1 MLAKVSSA
9 AVVGIHGQY
18 IVVETDIA
26 LGLPC
31 FSVVGLPDTA
41 VREAGD
47 RVRSA
52 IKNSGF
58 DFPIKRITINLAPAD
73 TKKEGSGFDLP
84 VAVGILAASG
94 QIMVSDMENVG
105 IIGELSLDGSVRPVH
120 GMLSMVSAL
129 TGKGITKIVVPFE
142 NKDEAA
148 LVQDATVYA
157 VSNLRELV
165 EFFNEERHLEKATS
179 SIEQLLHQVENA
191 GEDFSD
197 VKGQAYGKRAIE
209 IAAAGGHNLLMIGPP
224 GSGKTMLARR
234 IPSILPALSFPEALE
249 VTKIYSVAGLL
260 TDKKSLITSRPFR
273 SPHHTISN
281 VALIGGGRIPHPGEV
296 SLSHNGILFLDE
308 LPEFQR
314 NVLEVLRQPLEDGTV
329 TIARAQASLDYPAK
343 FMLVAAL
350 NPCPCGYF
358 GDPDRDCSCTG
369 PQIQRYLNKISG
381 PLLDR
386 IDIHVEVPRT
396 NIKDLEIEIPGES
409 SAQIRERVKSAR
421 EIQQQRFAGDGIFC
435 NAQMRPKQLKMHCKI
450 GTEAKHLMR
459 DAFERL
465 GLSARAHDRI
475 LKVARTIADLA
486 GEEAMHSGHVA
497 EAIQY
502 RTLDRKLWA

>member
-9 AVVGIHGQY
+9 AVVGIHGQH
-18 IVVETDIA
+18 IVVEADIA

-47 RVRSA
+47 RVRAA

-58 DFPIKRITINLAPAD
+58 EFPIKRITINLAPAD
-73 TKKEGSGFDLP
+73 TKKEGSGFDLA

-94 QIMVSDMENVG
+94 QITDTNLEDLGV
-105 IIGELSLDGSVRPVH
+105 IGELSLDGSVRPVH
-120 GMLSMVSAL
+120 GMLSMVSVL
-129 TGKGITKIVVPFE
+129 REKGVGRIIVPPE
-142 NKDEAA
+142 NKAEAA
-148 LVQDATVYA
+148 LLPAAQVYA
-157 VSNLRELV
+157 VENLQTLV
-165 EFFNEERHLEKATS
+165 EYLNGERTLEPVAS
-179 SIEQLLHQVENA
+179 SVAQLFTQPEPP
-191 GEDFSD
+191 GEDFCD

-209 IAAAGGHNLLMIGPP
+209 IAAAGGHNIVMIGPP

-234 IPSILPALSFPEALE
+234 IPSILPPLSFPEALE

-260 TDKKSLITSRPFR
+260 PDKRSLITTRPFR

-296 SLSHNGILFLDE
+296 SLAHNGILFLDE

-329 TIARAQASLDYPAK
+329 TIARALASLDYPAD

-350 NPCPCGYF
+350 NPCPCGFF
-358 GDPDRDCSCTG
+358 GDPERECSCTA

-396 NIKDLEIEIPGES
+396 NIKDLEIDTPAEG
-409 SAQIRERVKSAR
+409 SALIRERVKKAR
-421 EIQQQRFAGDGIFC
+421 EIQQQRFRGEGIFC
-435 NAQMRPKQLKMHCKI
+435 NAQMQSRQLRTHCKI
-450 GTEAKHLMR
+450 DKQAKQLLR

-486 GEEAMHSGHVA
+486 GAEAVQSGHVA

>member
-9 AVVGIHGQY
+9 AVVGIHGQH
-18 IVVETDIA
+18 IVVEADIA

-31 FSVVGLPDTA
+31 FSVVGLPDTS

-47 RVRSA
+47 RVRAA

-58 DFPIKRITINLAPAD
+58 EFPIKRITINLAPAD
-73 TKKEGSGFDLP
+73 TKKEGSGFDLA
-84 VAVGILAASG
+84 VALGILAASG
-94 QIMVSDMENVG
+94 QINNTDLEDIGV
-105 IIGELSLDGSVRPVH
+105 IGELSLDGSVRPVH

-129 TGKGITKIVVPFE
+129 MEKGVSTIIVPPE

-148 LVQDATVYA
+148 LLPEAPIYA
-157 VSNLRELV
+157 VENLQILV
-165 EFFNEERHLEKATS
+165 EYLNGERTLAPVS
-179 SIEQLLHQVENA
+179 SSVKQVFDQQENP
-191 GEDFSD
+191 GEDFCD
-197 VKGQAYGKRAIE
+197 VKGQTYGKRAIE
-209 IAAAGGHNLLMIGPP
+209 IAAAGGHNIVMIGPP

-234 IPSILPALSFPEALE
+234 IPSILPPLSFPEALE

-260 TDKKSLITSRPFR
+260 PDKKSLITTRPFR

-296 SLSHNGILFLDE
+296 SLAHNGVLFLDE

-329 TIARAQASLDYPAK
+329 TIARALASLDYPAD

-350 NPCPCGYF
+350 NPCPCGFF
-358 GDPDRDCSCTG
+358 GDPERECSCTA

-396 NIKDLEIEIPGES
+396 NIKDLEIDTPAES
-409 SAQIRERVKSAR
+409 SVQIRERVKKAR
-421 EIQQQRFAGDGIFC
+421 EIQQQRFREDGIFC
-435 NAQMRPKQLKMHCKI
+435 NAQMQSRQLRTYCKI
-450 GTEAKHLMR
+450 DKQAKQLMR

-486 GEEAMHSGHVA
+486 GEEAVQSVHVA

>member
-1 MLAKVSSA
+1 MLAKVGSA
-9 AVVGIHGQY
+9 AVVGIHGQR
-18 IVVETDIA
+18 IVVEVDIA
-26 LGLPC
+26 NGLPS
-31 FSVVGLPDTA
+31 FSVVGLPDAA

-47 RVRSA
+47 RVRAA

-58 DFPIKRITINLAPAD
+58 EFPIKRITVNLAPAD

-94 QIMVSDMENVG
+94 QIHTMDLEFTG
-105 IIGELSLDGSVRPVH
+105 IIGELSLDGTVRAVH
-120 GMLSMVSAL
+120 GMLPMASAL
-129 TGKGITKIVVPFE
+129 AEDEVPQAIIPIE
-142 NKDEAA
+142 NSQEAA
-148 LVQDATVYA
+148 LVRDLSVCA
-157 VSNLRELV
+157 VGSLREVVDYL
-165 EFFNEERHLEKATS
+165 NGEREISPTVS
-179 SIEQLLHQVENA
+179 PVDELLNQYEIY
-191 GEDFSD
+191 GEDFCD
-197 VKGQAYGKRAIE
+197 VKGQAYAKRAIE
-209 IAAAGGHNLLMIGPP
+209 IAAAGGHNILMIGPP

-234 IPSILPALSFPEALE
+234 IPSVLPPLSFPEALE

-260 TDKKSLITSRPFR
+260 PDKKSLITARPFR

-281 VALIGGGRIPHPGEV
+281 IGLIGGGRIPHPGEV
-296 SLSHNGILFLDE
+296 SLAHNGILFLDE

-329 TIARAQASLDYPAK
+329 NIARAQATLDYPAK

-350 NPCPCGYF
+350 NPCPCGFF
-358 GDPDRDCSCTG
+358 GDNDRDCTCTG
-369 PQIQRYLNKISG
+369 PQIQRYLHKISG

-396 NIKDLEIEIPGES
+396 NIKDLENES
-409 SAQIRERVKSAR
+409 SAEPSLQIKERVKQTR
-421 EIQQQRFAGDGIFC
+421 QMQLDRFALEGIFC
-435 NAQMRPKQLKMHCKI
+435 NSQMQSRHLKAYCKV
-450 GTEAKHLMR
+450 GSEAKRLMR

-486 GEEAMHSGHVA
+486 NESTIQTQHVA

>member
-1 MLAKVSSA
+1 MLAKVGSA
-9 AVVGIHGQY
+9 AVVGIHGQH

-26 LGLPC
+26 MGLPC

-47 RVRSA
+47 RVRAA
-52 IKNSGF
+52 IKNSGYE
-58 DFPIKRITINLAPAD
+58 FPIKRITVNLAPAD

-94 QIMVSDMENVG
+94 QIIKDDLEAVG
-105 IIGELSLDGSVRPVH
+105 VIGELSLDGSVRSVH

-129 TGKGITKIVVPFE
+129 TGTGIRKVFVPYD

-148 LVQDATVYA
+148 LVKDAAIFA
-157 VSNLRELV
+157 VQNLREMV
-165 EFFNEERHLEKATS
+165 EHLNGERHLQEIPS
-179 SIEQLLHQVENA
+179 SIEHLLNNVENMA
-191 GEDFSD
+191 EDFSD
-197 VKGQAYGKRAIE
+197 VKGQAYGKRALE
-209 IAAAGGHNLLMIGPP
+209 IAAGGGHNVVLIGPP

-234 IPSILPALSFPEALE
+234 LPSILPALSFPEALE

-260 TDKKSLITSRPFR
+260 PNKKALITTRPFR

-281 VALIGGGRIPHPGEV
+281 VALIGGGRVPRPGEV
-296 SLSHNGILFLDE
+296 SLAHNGILFLDE

-329 TIARAQASLDYPAK
+329 TIARALASLDYPAK
-343 FMLVAAL
+343 FMLVGAL
-350 NPCPCGYF
+350 NPCPCGFF
-358 GDPDRDCSCTG
+358 GDGERDCSCSG
-369 PQIQRYLNKISG
+369 PQIQRYLSKISG

-386 IDIHVEVPRT
+386 IDLHVEVPRT
-396 NIKDLEIEIPGES
+396 NIKDLEIETPGES
-409 SAQIRERVKSAR
+409 SVQIRERVKRAR
-421 EIQQQRFAGDGIFC
+421 EIQQQRFAPDGIFC
-435 NAQMRPKQLKMHCKI
+435 NAQMHSRQLKMYCKI
-450 GTEAKHLMR
+450 GREAKQLMR

-486 GEEAMHSGHVA
+486 GEECVQSGHVA

>member
-1 MLAKVSSA
+1 MLAKVGSA
-9 AVVGIHGQY
+9 AVVGIHGQRM
-18 IVVETDIA
+18 IVEVDIA
-26 LGLPC
+26 NGLPS
-31 FSVVGLPDTA
+31 FSVVGLPDAA

-47 RVRSA
+47 RVRA
-52 IKNSGF
+52 ALKNSGF
-58 DFPIKRITINLAPAD
+58 EFPIKRITVNLAPAD

-94 QIMVSDMENVG
+94 QIHPMDIEHTG
-105 IIGELSLDGSVRPVH
+105 IIGELSLDGSVRSVH
-120 GMLSMVSAL
+120 GMLPMVSAL
-129 TGKGITKIVVPFE
+129 AADGIKKAIVPMD
-142 NKDEAA
+142 NCQEAA
-148 LVQDATVYA
+148 LVRDVSVHA
-157 VSNLRELV
+157 VTNLREVVDYL
-165 EFFNEERHLEKATS
+165 NGERDIEQTIS
-179 SIEQLLHQVENA
+179 PVEQLLNQYETY
-191 GEDFSD
+191 GEDFCD
-197 VKGQAYGKRAIE
+197 VKGQAYAKRAIE
-209 IAAAGGHNLLMIGPP
+209 IAAAGGHNVLMIGPP

-234 IPSILPALSFPEALE
+234 MPSILPPLSFPEALE

-260 TDKKSLITSRPFR
+260 PDRKSLITVRPFR

-281 VALIGGGRIPHPGEV
+281 AGLIGGGRIPHPGEV

-314 NVLEVLRQPLEDGTV
+314 NVLEVLRQLLEDGTV
-329 TIARAQASLDYPAK
+329 NIARAQATLDYPAK

-350 NPCPCGYF
+350 NPCPCGFF
-358 GDPDRDCSCTG
+358 GDNDRDCTCTG
-369 PQIQRYLNKISG
+369 PQIQRYLHKISG

-396 NIKDLEIEIPGES
+396 NIKDLENES
-409 SAQIRERVKSAR
+409 TAEHSILIRERVKQTR
-421 EIQQQRFAGDGIFC
+421 LLQCFALEGIFC
-435 NAQMRPKQLKMHCKI
+435 NSQMQSRHLKVFCKT
-450 GTEAKHLMR
+450 GTDAKRLMR

-486 GEEAMHSGHVA
+486 GCDTIQTSHIA

>member
-9 AVVGIHGQY
+9 AVMGIHGQH
-18 IVVETDIA
+18 IVVEADIA

-47 RVRSA
+47 RVRAA

-58 DFPIKRITINLAPAD
+58 EFPIKRITINLAPAD

-94 QIMVSDMENVG
+94 QINNPDLEDVG
-105 IIGELSLDGSVRPVH
+105 VIGELSLDGSVRPVH

-129 TGKGITKIVVPFE
+129 MEKGVSRIIVPPE

-148 LVQDATVYA
+148 LLPEAPVYA
-157 VSNLRELV
+157 VETLRTLV
-165 EFFNEERHLEKATS
+165 EYLNGERTLEPVSAS
-179 SIEQLLHQVENA
+179 VEPLFDQQENP
-191 GEDFSD
+191 GEDFCD

-234 IPSILPALSFPEALE
+234 IPSILPPLSFPEAIE

-260 TDKKSLITSRPFR
+260 SNKKALITTRPFR
-273 SPHHTISN
+273 DPHHTISN
-281 VALIGGGRIPHPGEV
+281 VALIGGGRIPRPGEV
-296 SLSHNGILFLDE
+296 SLAHNGILFLDE

-329 TIARAQASLDYPAK
+329 TIARAMASLDYPAD

-350 NPCPCGYF
+350 NPCPCGFF
-358 GDPDRDCSCTG
+358 GDPERECSCTA

-396 NIKDLEIEIPGES
+396 HIKDLEIDIPAES
-409 SAQIRERVKSAR
+409 SAQIRERVKKAR
-421 EIQQQRFAGDGIFC
+421 EIQQQRFAAEGIFC
-435 NAQMRPKQLKMHCKI
+435 NAQMQSRQLRTHCKI
-450 GTEAKHLMR
+450 DKKAKQLMR

-486 GEEAMHSGHVA
+486 GEENVQSGHVA

-502 RTLDRKLWA
+502 RTLDRKLWV